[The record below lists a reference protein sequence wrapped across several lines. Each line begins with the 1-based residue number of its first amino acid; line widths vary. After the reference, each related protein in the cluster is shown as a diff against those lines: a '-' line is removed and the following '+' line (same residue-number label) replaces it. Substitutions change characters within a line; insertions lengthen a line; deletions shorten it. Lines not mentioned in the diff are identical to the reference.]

1 MVLDRREFAL
11 LVGAALLGVGAC
23 PTVAFGTT
31 WSSQQRKTVGGVTY
45 TFMSGIDEGLKPTAS
60 TSVAASGNV
69 ASRSFAARACL
80 KNQLKAVVASSG
92 WVYNATR
99 SVKAVVSHTRPAGS
113 YFSQG
118 QVILGGRQHDASPSV
133 VCYGAPEKYELNS
146 RGMTVG
152 PLPDSVEDCPPVLMS
167 VVGVDGN
174 GGYVRFADFD
184 AAEAGAVIDV
194 VDFEGV
200 SIVDRFVLG
209 GTD

>member
-1 MVLDRREFAL
+1 M
-11 LVGAALLGVGAC
+11 VGAALLGVGAC

-133 VCYGAPEKYELNS
+133 VCYGAPEKYEFS
-146 RGMTVG
+146 RHDGW
-152 PLPDSVEDCPPVLMS
+152 PAARFRRRLSSC
-167 VVGVDGN
+167 VD
-174 GGYVRFADFD
+174 VRS
-184 AAEAGAVIDV
+184 GRRWQWRVCQV
-194 VDFEGV
+194 
-200 SIVDRFVLG
+200 RRL
-209 GTD
+209 